1 VKWKLLAFVL
11 LLGFSRPA
19 NSADTTE
26 PVAVDGVCGRLVSI
40 GQVPEKGT
48 TNSAPKEV
56 KPLPHIRIR
65 LFSPSIDCCALVT
78 PVAEVT
84 TGSDGNFQ
92 FRKLEPGDYWLVA
105 AIEHA
110 EYKVSVRYAPG
121 KKASTKCS
129 TFLYVLEKGKLQF
142 RTADA
147 LTAN

>member
-1 VKWKLLAFVL
+1 MRPL
-11 LLGFSRPA
+11 SR
-19 NSADTTE
+19 
-26 PVAVDGVCGRLVSI
+26 V
-40 GQVPEKGT
+40 
-48 TNSAPKEV
+48 
-56 KPLPHIRIR
+56 RIR

-110 EYKVSVRYAPG
+110 EYKVLVRYAPG

>member
-1 VKWKLLAFVL
+1 MKWKLLAFVL
-11 LLGFSRPA
+11 LLSFSRSA
-19 NSADTTE
+19 NSADTPE
-26 PVAVDGVCGRLVSI
+26 PVVVDGICGRLVSF
-40 GQVPEKGT
+40 GQAPEKET
-48 TNSAPKEV
+48 TNSAPREV

-92 FRKLEPGDYWLVA
+92 FRKPEPGDYWLVA
-105 AIEHA
+105 GIGQA
-110 EYKVSVRYAPG
+110 EYKVMVRYTPG

-129 TFLYVLEKGKLQF
+129 TFLYVFDKGKLQF